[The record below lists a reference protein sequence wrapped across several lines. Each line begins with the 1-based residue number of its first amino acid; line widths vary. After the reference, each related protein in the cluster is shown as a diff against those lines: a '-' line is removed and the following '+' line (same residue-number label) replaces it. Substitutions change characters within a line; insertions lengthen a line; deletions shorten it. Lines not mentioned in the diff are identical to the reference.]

1 MSPARTIAFSS
12 DDVDV
17 LKGELKLTDQQVFW
31 LKQRLGAVRDCLG
44 PHTRMED
51 VRGELKSLQRDVNLA
66 SKRLARWKRAVR
78 PSIQAEAL
86 GHLNMAQP
94 DDEVQRPDDGT
105 WPEYIVASEL
115 IVLLQSLVNTA
126 ASAAPSARRS
136 PHRSSEEAIDIIVQ
150 ALRRPQD
157 EESLATAK
165 ALTPNFVEL
174 KQGSKENEANHG
186 FLALAKVVFGAVH
199 KSLSVDGKPASPAPS
214 IRAYLD
220 RQSALGLARKRG
232 RPRKKSV

>member
-1 MSPARTIAFSS
+1 MSQARTLDFSA
-12 DDVDV
+12 DDVKV
-17 LKGELKLTDQQVFW
+17 MKGELKLTDQQVFW

-44 PHTRMED
+44 PHARMED
-51 VRGELKSLQRDVNLA
+51 VRGELKGLQDEINRA

-126 ASAAPSARRS
+126 TSAAPSARRG
-136 PHRSSEEAIDIIVQ
+136 PHRSSAEAIDIIVQ

-157 EESLATAK
+157 EVSLATAK
-165 ALTPNFVEL
+165 ALTPKYVEL
-174 KQGSKENEANHG
+174 KQGSNENEANHG
-186 FLALAKVVFGAVH
+186 FVALAMVIFGAVY
-199 KSLSVDGKPASPAPS
+199 KSLSADGKPASPVPS
-214 IRAYLD
+214 IKAYLK
-220 RQSALGLARKRG
+220 RQSKSGLTRGRG
-232 RPRKKSV
+232 RPPKKSI